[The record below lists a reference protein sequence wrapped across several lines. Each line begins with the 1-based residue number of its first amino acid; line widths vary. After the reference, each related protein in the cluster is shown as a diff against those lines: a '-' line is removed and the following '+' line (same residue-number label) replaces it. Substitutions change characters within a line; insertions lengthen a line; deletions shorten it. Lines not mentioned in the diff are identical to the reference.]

1 MKKNLMEITILAASM
16 LGYAWLHGGDD
27 EESKKRRKN
36 PYVKTL
42 LTLTDRVAGDLGF
55 FYNPANFTNLAKN
68 AMPIAKTADDLRKV
82 ILNIPYAFYVGEW
95 EIKKGSLKGS
105 NKFYSSAKK
114 VMIGFKPYQ
123 DIQKLL
129 NDNPL
134 DEFN

>member
-1 MKKNLMEITILAASM
+1 
-16 LGYAWLHGGDD
+16 
-27 EESKKRRKN
+27 
-36 PYVKTL
+36 
-42 LTLTDRVAGDLGF
+42 LTDRVAGDLGF

-129 NDNPL
+129 NDRKNIFRRYL
-134 DEFN
+134 NLSCFHSVNFEFK